1 MKNAI
6 TELTVLPFSPTIFRY
21 SINNSETL
29 HAIQTEKLI
38 KMLTELCPKSLLKSL
53 NFIDRKIPF
62 YIDIKENEVFEL
74 VSDPENIQNNFE
86 KIIRDELNS
95 PITINKNTKKLANC
109 QLNFWRK

>member
-1 MKNAI
+1 MANAI
-6 TELTVLPFSPTIFRY
+6 NELTILPYSKTLFRY

-38 KMLTELCPKSLLKSL
+38 KMLTELCPKSLLMSL

-62 YIDIKENEVFEL
+62 YINIKENEVFEL
-74 VSDPENIQNNFE
+74 VSDPENVQNNFE

-95 PITINKNTKKLANC
+95 PITMNKNTKKLANC
-109 QLNFWRK
+109 QLNFWRR

>member
-29 HAIQTEKLI
+29 HVIQTEKLI

-74 VSDPENIQNNFE
+74 VSDPENVQNNFE

>member
-1 MKNAI
+1 
-6 TELTVLPFSPTIFRY
+6 
-21 SINNSETL
+21 
-29 HAIQTEKLI
+29 
-38 KMLTELCPKSLLKSL
+38 MLTELCPKSLLKSL

-74 VSDPENIQNNFE
+74 VSDPENVQNNFE

-95 PITINKNTKKLANC
+95 PVTTNKNTKKLANC